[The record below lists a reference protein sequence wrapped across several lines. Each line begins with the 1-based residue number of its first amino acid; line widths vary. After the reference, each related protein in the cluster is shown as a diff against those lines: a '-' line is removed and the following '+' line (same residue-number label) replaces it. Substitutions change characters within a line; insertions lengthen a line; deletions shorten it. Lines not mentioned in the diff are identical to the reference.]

1 MKHLVL
7 LLCLLFPAIAAA
19 QTLPGLYDVSG
30 VAANDVLNIRAKP
43 DASAAIIGSL
53 APNATG
59 VEVVAL
65 SGDGKWAQVN
75 SAETSGWA
83 ALQFLHAQGGAD
95 WFALHSYLTCFGTE
109 PFWSFYTDP
118 TQNSVHLNT
127 PDEEGP
133 EQDIVSQWPGST
145 WQPVAAMQFASE
157 DGGGVAVLRGQS
169 CSDGMSDRAFGLSLD
184 LFLQPSANGAA
195 ASLHGC
201 CSLAP

>member
-1 MKHLVL
+1 MKPLIL
-7 LLCLLFPAIAAA
+7 LLCLLFPGIAAA
-19 QTLPGLYDVSG
+19 QTLPALYDVSG
-30 VAANDVLNIRAKP
+30 VAADDVLNIRAKP

-53 APNATG
+53 APKATD

-65 SGDGKWAQVN
+65 SADGKWAQVN
-75 SAETSGWA
+75 GAEASGWA
-83 ALQFLHAQGGAD
+83 ALQFLHAQGGPD
-95 WFALHSYLTCFGTE
+95 WFALQSYLTCFGTE
-109 PFWSFYTDP
+109 PFWSFYLDP
-118 TQNSVHLNT
+118 AQHSVHLNT

-157 DGGGVAVLRGQS
+157 DGGGVAVLRGQA

-184 LFLQPSANGAA
+184 LFLQPSDNGPA